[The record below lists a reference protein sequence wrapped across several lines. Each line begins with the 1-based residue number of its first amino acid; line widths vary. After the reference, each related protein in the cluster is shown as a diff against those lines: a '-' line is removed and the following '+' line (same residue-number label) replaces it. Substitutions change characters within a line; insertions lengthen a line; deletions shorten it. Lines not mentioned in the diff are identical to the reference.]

1 MLAVSESKQGAERMT
16 EQESQQIIS
25 EVFTQLAQPPLVQ
38 TAVHTGLYGAL
49 EEQAD
54 EEAVGGKVYELS
66 NETGTG
72 RITVYQVLGGIELI
86 YNDLHL
92 AYCNQHQPTAKNVI
106 EINHCR
112 VGRFECDFGEN
123 SCCYMSSG
131 DLAIG
136 TLSKRKAHTEFPL
149 RHYHGISVI
158 VCIDALDPVVREMM
172 AILGIDLAGLRHT
185 ICDVNRCFIMRADES
200 IEHIFSELYH
210 ARAWRKPGYRLLKTM
225 ELLLFLSDLDTAENV
240 QQTEYFSRKQVEQV
254 KSVAAL
260 ITEDLTRHYTLAQLA
275 ERFGLSETA
284 LKKGF
289 RGVFGTSV
297 YAYLK
302 QYRLETS
309 QQLLLRTTLS
319 VTEIA
324 GRIGYENPNKFT
336 TAFKKAYGLSPTEF
350 RKCVQMDSAGPEWGG
365 KEV

>member
-1 MLAVSESKQGAERMT
+1 MT

-25 EVFTQLAQPPLVQ
+25 EVFTQLAQPSLVQ

-49 EEQAD
+49 EEQVD
-54 EEAVGGKVYELS
+54 EEAVGGKVYELP

-260 ITEDLTRHYTLAQLA
+260 ITEDLTRHYTLTQ
-275 ERFGLSETA
+275 
-284 LKKGF
+284 
-289 RGVFGTSV
+289 
-297 YAYLK
+297 
-302 QYRLETS
+302 
-309 QQLLLRTTLS
+309 
-319 VTEIA
+319 
-324 GRIGYENPNKFT
+324 
-336 TAFKKAYGLSPTEF
+336 
-350 RKCVQMDSAGPEWGG
+350 
-365 KEV
+365 